1 MRLPLNSPLSLQS
14 SIRVAWT
21 LALTAL
27 VSLAYAADNLRYDPD
42 AERRTDTFNQLVLQT
57 RGCMREAATAMLMQG
72 ARDSRLLVTFARNTC
87 GSPLFQYM
95 TGPQGRSNEEA
106 SAFLNATAQDV
117 LGRIPGLEQNAA
129 PSDIDR
135 PQTNSN
141 QLGRKPNSPE
151 DRIFSA
157 CLTKNA
163 SKLTYTS
170 FDGGKSARALLEKD
184 CPDEYLA
191 WVDSCIKTGD
201 RRNSCVLKAAILAQ
215 GALKLRNR

>member
-1 MRLPLNSPLSLQS
+1 MKLPVNSPLSLKS
-14 SIRVAWT
+14 SIQVVWT
-21 LALTAL
+21 LALTAS
-27 VSLAYAADNLRYDPD
+27 VSLAYAANDLRYDPG
-42 AERRTDTFNQLVLQT
+42 AQRRADMFNQLVLQT

-72 ARDSRLLVTFARNTC
+72 ARDSSLLVTSARNTC

-129 PSDIDR
+129 PGNIDR

-141 QLGRKPNSPE
+141 QLERKPNPPE
-151 DRIFSA
+151 DKIFSA

-163 SKLTYTS
+163 SKPTYTS
-170 FDGGKSARALLEKD
+170 FDGGKSARALLETD

-191 WVDSCIKTGD
+191 WVDSCIKTGG
-201 RRNSCVLKAAILAQ
+201 RQNSCVLKAAIRAQ